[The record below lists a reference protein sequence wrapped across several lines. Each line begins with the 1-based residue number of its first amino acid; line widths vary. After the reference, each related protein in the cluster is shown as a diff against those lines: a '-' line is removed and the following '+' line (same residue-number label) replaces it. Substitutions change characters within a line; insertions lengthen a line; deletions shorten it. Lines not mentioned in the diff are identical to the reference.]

1 MKVHL
6 IFVEHFSL
14 HVTSTGWFQF
24 FFLEMLSLIWMKKCM
39 PVLYSGVILLCFLTI
54 HLVLKNFFL
63 PLLSPFSHF
72 QGPGYHLLLHS
83 HLPN

>member
-1 MKVHL
+1 
-6 IFVEHFSL
+6 
-14 HVTSTGWFQF
+14 
-24 FFLEMLSLIWMKKCM
+24 
-39 PVLYSGVILLCFLTI
+39 
-54 HLVLKNFFL
+54 LVLKNFFL